1 VRLTLER
8 LSLPLVDPF
17 TIARSSARTT
27 GSVVVRLEADGRHAI
42 GESSPSER
50 YGETVESVIA
60 ALESRR
66 LPEDPDAR
74 EAALRGLP
82 PAASCALDL
91 ALHDLLGK
99 RAGLPIWRMLGLDR
113 DVAPVTSFTLGID
126 TPERM
131 LGKLAR
137 IGDHPALKVK
147 LGFPEELEV
156 VAAIRDRYTGT
167 LRLDANEAW
176 TPEQSVANL
185 RALERYDIEFCEQ
198 PIPAGAPERLR
209 WISERTAIPL
219 VADEDAR
226 NASDLPAL
234 AGAVVGVNL
243 KLVKTGGLAGALAA
257 IATARA
263 LGLKI
268 MIGCMVES
276 AICTTAAAHLSPLAD
291 WADLDGPFL
300 TEHDPFSGVTYDR
313 GRLVL
318 PEAPGLGIVEAA

>member
-17 TIARSSARTT
+17 TIARSSTRTT
-27 GSVVVRLEADGRHAI
+27 ESVVVRLAADGLHAI
-42 GESSPSER
+42 GESAPSER
-50 YGETVESVIA
+50 YGETAESVIA
-60 ALESRR
+60 TLESRR
-66 LPEDPDAR
+66 LPEDPYAR

-82 PAASCALDL
+82 PAASCALDI
-91 ALHDLLGK
+91 ALHDLLGQ
-99 RAGLPIWRMLGLDR
+99 RARLPIWRMLGLDR
-113 DVAPVTSFTLGID
+113 DIAPVTSFTIGID

-137 IGDHPALKVK
+137 IGDHPVLKVK

-176 TPEQSVANL
+176 TPEESVAKL
-185 RALERYDIEFCEQ
+185 RALERYDVEFCEQ
-198 PIPAGAPERLR
+198 PIPAGSPERLR
-209 WISERTAIPL
+209 WISERTTIPL

-226 NASDLPAL
+226 TASDLPAL
-234 AGAVVGVNL
+234 AGAVAGVNL

-263 LGLKI
+263 LGLKV

-276 AICTTAAAHLSPLAD
+276 AICTTAAAQISPLAD

-300 TEHDPFSGVTYDR
+300 TAHDPFSGVTYDR

-318 PEAPGLGIVEAA
+318 PDSPGLGIVEAP

>member
-1 VRLTLER
+1 MRLTLER

-27 GSVVVRLEADGRHAI
+27 GSVVVRLEADGLHAV
-42 GESSPSER
+42 GEASPSER

-60 ALESRR
+60 ALENRR
-66 LPEDPDAR
+66 LPEDPYAR
-74 EAALRGLP
+74 HAALRGLP
-82 PAASCALDL
+82 PAASCALDI
-91 ALHDLLGK
+91 ALLDLLGK
-99 RAGLPIWRMLGLDR
+99 RARLPIWRMLGLDR
-113 DVAPVTSFTLGID
+113 DIAPVTSFTIGID

-167 LRLDANEAW
+167 LRLDVNEAW
-176 TPEQSVANL
+176 APEESVAKL
-185 RALERYDIEFCEQ
+185 RALERHDIEFCEQ
-198 PIPAGAPERLR
+198 PIPAGSPERLR
-209 WISERTAIPL
+209 WISERTTIPL

-226 NASDLPAL
+226 TASDLPAL
-234 AGAVVGVNL
+234 AGAVAGVNL
-243 KLVKTGGLAGALAA
+243 KLVKTGGITGALAA

-268 MIGCMVES
+268 MIGCMIES
-276 AICTTAAAHLSPLAD
+276 AICTTAAAQISPLAD

-300 TEHDPFSGVTYDR
+300 TAHDPFSGVTYDR

-318 PEAPGLGIVEAA
+318 PESSGLGIIEAA

>member
-1 VRLTLER
+1 MRLTLER

-27 GSVVVRLEADGRHAI
+27 GSVVVRLEADGLHAV
-42 GESSPSER
+42 GEASPSER

-60 ALESRR
+60 ALENRR
-66 LPEDPDAR
+66 LPEDPYAR
-74 EAALRGLP
+74 HAALRGLP
-82 PAASCALDL
+82 PAASCALDI

-99 RAGLPIWRMLGLDR
+99 RARLPIWRMLGLDR
-113 DVAPVTSFTLGID
+113 DIAPVTSFTIGID

-167 LRLDANEAW
+167 LRLDVNEAW
-176 TPEQSVANL
+176 TPEESVAKL
-185 RALERYDIEFCEQ
+185 RALERHDIEFCEQ
-198 PIPAGAPERLR
+198 PIPAGSPERLR
-209 WISERTAIPL
+209 WISERTTIPL

-226 NASDLPAL
+226 TASDLPAL
-234 AGAVVGVNL
+234 AGAVAGVNL
-243 KLVKTGGLAGALAA
+243 KLVKTGGITGALAA

-268 MIGCMVES
+268 MIGCMIES
-276 AICTTAAAHLSPLAD
+276 AICTTAAAQISPLAD

-300 TEHDPFSGVTYDR
+300 TAHDPFSGVTYDR

-318 PEAPGLGIVEAA
+318 PESSGLGIIEAA